1 MLVILLY
8 KNTVNTWFVKLQV
21 TSIITCPCACN
32 LKIGMLQLSQST
44 RLIYKYYVEYVTMI
58 YTYITYQSLFRQ
70 CVSLYINLLCSL
82 C

>member
-21 TSIITCPCACN
+21 TSIITCPCTCN
-32 LKIGMLQLSQST
+32 LKIGMLQVSQST
-44 RLIYKYYVEYVTMI
+44 RLIYKYHVEYVPI
-58 YTYITYQSLFRQ
+58 IDTYITYQSLFRQ
-70 CVSLYINLLCSL
+70 CVSRYINLLCSL